1 MLNDDDFLFDMPD
14 GEDSQYSQGSSNSFV
29 KTTVSRN
36 TETGEIQGWPEF
48 YALLGLDHNDH
59 LKSSGRE
66 QIAKYQNATK
76 HTYVVLKPDGRDSM
90 VSQDMSQLVTDIAHN
105 IKAINIKNVQTDEI
119 IEVKAIKDSQGK
131 VSYENLPD
139 EVEINIYHYTHEE
152 RWINFSDVIMCLLTM
167 HATLGGA
174 QGLGQGS
181 TTDGETAYM
190 LPSE

>member
-1 MLNDDDFLFDMPD
+1 M
-14 GEDSQYSQGSSNSFV
+14 
-29 KTTVSRN
+29 
-36 TETGEIQGWPEF
+36 
-48 YALLGLDHNDH
+48 
-59 LKSSGRE
+59 
-66 QIAKYQNATK
+66 
-76 HTYVVLKPDGRDSM
+76 
-90 VSQDMSQLVTDIAHN
+90 SQDMSQLVTEVAHN

-152 RWINFSDVIMCLLTM
+152 RWVNFSDVIMCLLTM

-181 TTDGETAYM
+181 TTDGETAQM
-190 LPSE
+190 LPSEEEYQQLLIDHATFDKSDPSAKYDISSKHKLGIGGFAKVLE